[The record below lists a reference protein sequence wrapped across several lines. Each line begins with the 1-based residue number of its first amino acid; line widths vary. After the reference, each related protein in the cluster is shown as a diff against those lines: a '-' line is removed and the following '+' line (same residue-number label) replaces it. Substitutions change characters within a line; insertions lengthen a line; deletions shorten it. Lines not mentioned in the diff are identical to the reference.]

1 MKQSC
6 NVMRAVG
13 GNMQVVKNP
22 LFVGKT
28 DLARAKIKH
37 HGRVYR
43 YIIFKKIVDLEN
55 DFMCTL

>member
-1 MKQSC
+1 
-6 NVMRAVG
+6 
-13 GNMQVVKNP
+13 MQVVKNP

-28 DLARAKIKH
+28 DLARAKIKYH
-37 HGRVYR
+37 DRVYR